1 VSSRSGLVESNA
13 TGACGSTTRA
23 AADRGAQA
31 GSAVT
36 WLRAAARESTG
47 FYAKADATTG
57 REIWRTYLD
66 NVNVSGHWIA
76 VENLNI
82 LPNGNVVFAWSTYV
96 ALLDGDTG
104 RVLRTTTLPEKARPI
119 RRGNVD
125 EHL

>member
-96 ALLDGDTG
+96 APIPGKRTVSSPASRWVLNGGDAE
-104 RVLRTTTLPEKARPI
+104 PEKRLP
-119 RRGNVD
+119 D
-125 EHL
+125 